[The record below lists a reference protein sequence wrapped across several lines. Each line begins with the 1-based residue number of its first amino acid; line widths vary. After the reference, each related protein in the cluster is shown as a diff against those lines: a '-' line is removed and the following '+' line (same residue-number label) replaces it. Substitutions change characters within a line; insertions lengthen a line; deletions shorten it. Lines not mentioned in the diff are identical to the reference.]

1 MREKKCVSEGKRV
14 WNTGAAVFSTRQLSF
29 PCVPCLRA
37 EDRLSFRAR
46 QPLREKQGDPEGN
59 TAPTRTTPTPVP
71 PPPRAGPR
79 ARAAVGFSFLAFTT
93 HIGITEYATHLYCTR
108 YRTRG

>member
-59 TAPTRTTPTPVP
+59 TAPTRLI
-71 PPPRAGPR
+71 R
-79 ARAAVGFSFLAFTT
+79 
-93 HIGITEYATHLYCTR
+93 
-108 YRTRG
+108 

>member
-59 TAPTRTTPTPVP
+59 TAPTR
-71 PPPRAGPR
+71 RLHQGSHLRQGAHCRQQAGR
-79 ARAAVGFSFLAFTT
+79 VDGR
-93 HIGITEYATHLYCTR
+93 
-108 YRTRG
+108 